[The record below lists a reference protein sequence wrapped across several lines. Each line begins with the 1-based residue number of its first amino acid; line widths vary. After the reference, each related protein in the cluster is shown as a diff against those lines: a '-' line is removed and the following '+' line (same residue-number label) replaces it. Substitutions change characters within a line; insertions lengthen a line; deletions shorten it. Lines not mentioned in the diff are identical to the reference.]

1 MAGTQH
7 YDADSYWESLL
18 STSFD
23 LQGASWPDLS
33 TGFLRWQY
41 RAREAAIRRGMPS
54 VAGKRVLDVGP
65 GTGYWVAVWHRLGAA
80 SVAGF
85 DLTAASVDHL
95 TAKFPGDHF
104 YQGDISAAVPTGGP
118 YDVIS
123 AVDVL
128 LHITDND
135 LYAAALANMRHAAR
149 PGTRLVLL
157 EPLSSGPLAPFEAG
171 PSSRARPIAMVRPLL
186 TQAGW
191 RIRAIHPALW
201 LLTSPIETQPALL
214 SFALNWYWA
223 HLRRAARHERLGA
236 AAGATLYPLD
246 RLLCRLP
253 WGPTSR
259 VLLAEAR

>member
-1 MAGTQH
+1 MRH
-7 YDADSYWESLL
+7 YDADSYWQSLL
-18 STSFD
+18 SGSFN

-41 RAREAAIRRGMPS
+41 RARETAIRRVVPS

-65 GTGYWVAVWHRLGAA
+65 GTGYWVALWHRLGAA

-95 TAKFPGDHF
+95 TDKFPGDCF
-104 YQGDISAAVPTGGP
+104 YQGDISAVVPPGGP
-118 YDVIS
+118 YDLIS
-123 AVDVL
+123 AIDVL

-135 LYAAALANMRHAAR
+135 RYAAALENMRQAAHR
-149 PGTRLVLL
+149 GSRLVLL
-157 EPLSSGPLAPFEAG
+157 EPLSSGPPASFEAG
-171 PSSRARPIAMVRPLL
+171 SSSRARPIAMVRPLL
-186 TQAGW
+186 AQSGW
-191 RIRAIHPALW
+191 RVRAIHPALW
-201 LLTSPIETQPALL
+201 LLTSPIETQPARL
-214 SFALNWYWA
+214 SLVLNWYWA
-223 HLRRAARHERLGA
+223 HLRRTARHERIGA